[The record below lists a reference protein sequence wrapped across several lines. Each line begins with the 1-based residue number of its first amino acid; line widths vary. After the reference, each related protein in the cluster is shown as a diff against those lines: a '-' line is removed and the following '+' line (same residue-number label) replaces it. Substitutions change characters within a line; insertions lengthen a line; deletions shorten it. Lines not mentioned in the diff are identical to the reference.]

1 MLTPYRRHLTGTDDK
16 GKPLCPHAH
25 KGRAYTKCSCPIWAD
40 GKLDGKRYRKP
51 VKTPGGGTVRDW
63 QRAIRLI
70 AALEDPEA
78 PRVKPISEAVE
89 AFEQHCSDLAPATQY
104 KFKNALRHFAEHC
117 AKAGLRDLCDIRLE
131 DLDAYRT
138 SRKLSAIAALKEL
151 EMLRR
156 FFGFCVK
163 RKWIEDNVT
172 KEVETPR
179 HIKPNEIVPYTP
191 EEIRAMVDACEE
203 IGRGPY
209 EKLRARAL
217 VLLLRHTG
225 LRITDAITLA
235 RDRIRDGELLLHT
248 QKTGG
253 TVRLPV
259 APELQAALDA
269 LPVPRGAGESPR
281 YFFWNGI
288 ASKRAIKGIAERTLA
303 TVFQKSK
310 VEKAHAHRFR
320 HTLAT
325 EILSRGGTEQDAADV
340 LGISPAIVRKH
351 YGKWSPARQDRI
363 ASIMK
368 AVQSGTSVARVE
380 KVVAIR

>member
-1 MLTPYRRHLTGTDDK
+1 MLTPYRRHLTSTDEK
-16 GKPLCPHAH
+16 GKPLCPHAA

-40 GKLDGKRYRKP
+40 GKLHGQRYRKP

-63 QRAIRLI
+63 NRAIRLI

-104 KFKNALRHFAEHC
+104 KFKNVLRRFAEHC
-117 AKAGLRDLCDIRLE
+117 KAAKLNDLSDVGLE
-131 DLDAYRT
+131 HLDAFRT
-138 SRKLSAIAALKEL
+138 GRNLSPIVSLKEL

-163 RKWIEDNVT
+163 RKWVAENVAA
-172 KEVETPR
+172 EVETPR
-179 HIKPNEIVPYTP
+179 NIKPNEVVPYTADD
-191 EEIRAMVDACEE
+191 IRAMVKACDE
-203 IGRGPY
+203 IGQWPY
-209 EKLRARAL
+209 ERLRARAL

-225 LRITDAITLA
+225 LRITDAITLG
-235 RDRIRDGELLLHT
+235 RDRIRDGQLLLHT

-253 TVRLPV
+253 RVHLPV

-269 LPVPRGAGESPR
+269 LPAPRGAGEQPR

-288 ASKRAIKGIAERTLA
+288 ASKRAAKGIAERTLA
-303 TVFQKSK
+303 TVFQKSE
-310 VEKAHAHRFR
+310 VAKAHAHRFR

-325 EILSRGGTEQDAADV
+325 DILSRGGTEQDAADV

-351 YGKWSPARQDRI
+351 YGKWSQARQDRI